1 MNLMVVVFLLVLN
14 GLLMYEFQVDTIQ
27 LLQRLY
33 DELTE
38 KEDECQLDR
47 YSSSEKAGRLGLTIL
62 SS

>member
-1 MNLMVVVFLLVLN
+1 
-14 GLLMYEFQVDTIQ
+14 MYEFQVDTIQ